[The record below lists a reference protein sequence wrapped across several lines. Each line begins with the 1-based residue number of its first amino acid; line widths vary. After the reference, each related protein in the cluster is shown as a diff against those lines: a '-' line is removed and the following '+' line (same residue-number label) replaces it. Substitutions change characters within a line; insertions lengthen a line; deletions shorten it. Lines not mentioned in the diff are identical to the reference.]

1 MLLGAEATAPR
12 NFRRERSAKMPQH
25 YHRPTQKRP
34 QSKVYKAGKL
44 SRSTRFARRRIDK
57 KWTVLIF
64 CVLASFLFAVILGN
78 ILGDKARNSQSNINN
93 AGSSSSID
101 APSVDKT
108 SPKLSLHAYY
118 ADMSGAD
125 PNASLSEQTG
135 DARSKGNA
143 LYIEIRNG
151 GALTYSSE
159 KASELGYSQS
169 SNLALLRLGNHFDY
183 YNDYAVGYFKSDFSA
198 SLDNEARMQA
208 QSEEALLLAE
218 AVSVAFDQIIIEFT
232 GEVHRYNAIYYQTYL
247 LNLKLACEGTPVG
260 VKLPYSFLS
269 SSENS
274 GVVSEILAI
283 ADFCVVDLGSRSA
296 DELKASLD
304 SISYFAERYN
314 AVIMIGA
321 GDEATLSERISALEA
336 KGFKSYI
343 VK

>member
-1 MLLGAEATAPR
+1 
-12 NFRRERSAKMPQH
+12 MPQH